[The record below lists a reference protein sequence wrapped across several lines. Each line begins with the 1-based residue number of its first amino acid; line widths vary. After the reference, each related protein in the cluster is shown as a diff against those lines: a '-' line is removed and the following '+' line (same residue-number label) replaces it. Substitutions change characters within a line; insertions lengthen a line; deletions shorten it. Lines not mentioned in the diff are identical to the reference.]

1 MSSNV
6 YKVVEIVGSSPDSI
20 ADAIKNGIARAAKSL
35 RHIGWFEV
43 TNTRG
48 HVENGEVQHF
58 QVTMKVGF
66 KMED

>member
-1 MSSNV
+1 MSSKV

-20 ADAIKNGIARAAKSL
+20 DDAIKTAIARAAKSL

-43 TNTRG
+43 LTTRG

-66 KMED
+66 TMED